1 MIKPVYLTE
10 DDTIVMLDQRK
21 LPLEEVWLK
30 INTPEKVAEAIK
42 TLTVRGAPAIGIA
55 AAYGFYIGVK
65 NLTDASRRKL
75 EDRCRYLTNL
85 LGSTRPTAVNLF
97 WALKRMNRI
106 VEEDTVSPVIK
117 LIKKLRAEALRIH
130 EEDIEACLS
139 MASFGSRLIPKGV
152 KILTHCNAG
161 AIATGGYG
169 TALGIVRKAHEEGK
183 VEMVWVDETRPLLQ
197 GARLTAWELEKEG
210 IPYKVICDNMAG
222 YLMAKG
228 MVDVVVVGAD
238 RITSRGDVANK
249 IGTYTLAVLAKHHNI
264 PLIVAAPTSTFDL
277 SLESGDSIPI
287 EERKEEE
294 VLNFAGMR
302 TTPPKAHAFNPAFDV
317 TPAEL
322 IDYIVTEKGVIERP
336 LCQNINKLLK
346 DAD

>member
-10 DDTIVMLDQRK
+10 DDTIIMLDQRK
-21 LPLEEVWLK
+21 LPLEEVWLRIK
-30 INTPEKVAEAIK
+30 TPEKVAEAIK

-65 NLTDASRRKL
+65 DLTDASREEL
-75 EDRCRYLTNL
+75 ADRCRYLTDL

-106 VEEDTVSPVIK
+106 VEEDTISPVPK
-117 LIKKLRAEALRIH
+117 LINKLRAEAVRIH

-139 MASFGSRLIPKGV
+139 MASFGSGLIPKGA

-183 VEMVWVDETRPLLQ
+183 VEVVWVDETRPLLQ

-210 IPYKVICDNMAG
+210 IPYRVICDNMAG

-228 MVDVVVVGAD
+228 MVDVIVVGAD

-264 PLIVAAPTSTFDL
+264 PFIVAAPTSTFDL

-287 EERKEEE
+287 EERREEE
-294 VLNFAGMR
+294 VLNFAGVR